1 MVETGLIDQ
10 HIRAIESIY
19 HAHSEMW
26 VNYEKCQDPYKKVEI
41 LTQIVN
47 TLPFMSQYCFGTKKV
62 IV

>member
-41 LTQIVN
+41 LTQ
-47 TLPFMSQYCFGTKKV
+47 
-62 IV
+62 